1 MTDLRG
7 IWGFPLT
14 SFTNGQVDLDA
25 LAEGIELQLSGGI
38 DVLCACGLIAE
49 IESLTKDEW
58 HACAAATLALAGDVP
73 GVVTIPAADERL
85 DTVKAAVDLGADALL
100 VLPHSGDVDQID
112 RRLRAVA
119 ASAPGLPLVLYHRA
133 PLALEPDGLSRL
145 CELETLAGLKDGQ
158 RDVRRYRR
166 LREALADRLLWLS
179 AWEDVALPCWVLGCD
194 AYAPAS
200 VAYEPA
206 YSRAWFERL
215 DAGDIE
221 GARRLLAAHAYAM
234 VDLRLSRPGIDVSVV
249 KAAMAERGL
258 PAGDDRFP
266 ALPLTAAERRRVRA
280 LLRDLDSALEA
291 AHAQ

>member
-14 SFTNGQVDLDA
+14 SFADSGVDLDA
-25 LAEGIELQLSGGI
+25 LAAGIELQLSGGI

-49 IESLTKDEW
+49 VESLTWDEW
-58 HACAAATLALAGDVP
+58 YACAAETLARASNVP
-73 GVVTIPAADERL
+73 GVVAIPASDDRL
-85 DTVKAAVDLGADALL
+85 DTVTAAVDLGADALL
-100 VLPHSGDVDQID
+100 VLPHSGDLGQID

-119 ASAPGLPLVLYHRA
+119 AAAPGLPLVLYHRS
-133 PLALEPDGLSRL
+133 PLVLEPDGLSRL
-145 CELETLAGLKDGQ
+145 CELDALAGLKDGQ

-179 AWEDVALPCWVLGCD
+179 AWEDVALPFWALGCD

-206 YSRAWFERL
+206 YSRGWFERL
-215 DAGDIE
+215 EAGDVE

-258 PAGDDRFP
+258 PEGEVRFP
-266 ALPLTAAERRRVRA
+266 ALPLTPAERERVRV
-280 LLRDLDSALEA
+280 LLRDLDSTLET
-291 AHAQ
+291 AHTR